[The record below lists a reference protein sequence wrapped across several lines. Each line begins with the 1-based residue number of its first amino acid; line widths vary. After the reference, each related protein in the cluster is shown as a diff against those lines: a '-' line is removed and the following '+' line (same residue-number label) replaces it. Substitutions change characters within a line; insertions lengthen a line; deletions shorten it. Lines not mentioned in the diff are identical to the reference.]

1 MHKVTTSER
10 LPLPP
15 TTSETREPSIA
26 TNMGRQQEL
35 PLHQQI
41 ILAEQLLLIETVMAI
56 QSAHPRRPLTI
67 SETPQQLI
75 VTGMAIRRE
84 QIDQVLITMAIPILV
99 IPIPTATREA
109 HHPPQLTTSATPRL
123 HIATETDT
131 LKVLLHLPQII
142 LAIATHN
149 SAATTP
155 TQPSGLGNDTSLHTT
170 NLESSS
176 ASYIRGS
183 IVHTSIYSHSLV

>member
-1 MHKVTTSER
+1 
-10 LPLPP
+10 
-15 TTSETREPSIA
+15 
-26 TNMGRQQEL
+26 MGRQQEH
-35 PLHQQI
+35 PPHQQI
-41 ILAEQLLLIETVMAI
+41 ILVEQLQLIETATEI
-56 QSAHPRRPLTI
+56 PSEHPRLLLTI

-75 VTGMAIRRE
+75 VTDMAIRRE

-142 LAIATHN
+142 LAIAAHN

-170 NLESSS
+170 NPESSS
-176 ASYIRGS
+176 AFYFRGS
-183 IVHTSIYSHSLV
+183 IVHESTHVVV

>member
-1 MHKVTTSER
+1 
-10 LPLPP
+10 
-15 TTSETREPSIA
+15 
-26 TNMGRQQEL
+26 MGRQQAL
-35 PLHQQI
+35 PPHQ
-41 ILAEQLLLIETVMAI
+41 
-56 QSAHPRRPLTI
+56 LTI
-67 SETPQQLI
+67 SVIQPQLIEIVMETLSVHQPPQRITLAIPQQLI
-75 VTGMAIRRE
+75 VTDMAIRRE

-155 TQPSGLGNDTSLHTT
+155 TLPSGLGND
-170 NLESSS
+170 SSS
-176 ASYIRGS
+176 IRRTPKVAQHPTFGVQLFTHLYTVIASCDS
-183 IVHTSIYSHSLV
+183 SS

>member
-1 MHKVTTSER
+1 
-10 LPLPP
+10 
-15 TTSETREPSIA
+15 
-26 TNMGRQQEL
+26 
-35 PLHQQI
+35 
-41 ILAEQLLLIETVMAI
+41 
-56 QSAHPRRPLTI
+56 
-67 SETPQQLI
+67 
-75 VTGMAIRRE
+75 
-84 QIDQVLITMAIPILV
+84 MAIPILV

-155 TQPSGLGNDTSLHTT
+155 TQPSGLGNDTSLHTM

-183 IVHTSIYSHSLV
+183 IVHASIYSHSLV

>member
-1 MHKVTTSER
+1 MHKVTTSVHQ
-10 LPLPP
+10 LPQP
-15 TTSETREPSIA
+15 TISGTRRRPIA
-26 TNMGRQQEL
+26 TNMGRQRAL
-35 PLHQQI
+35 PPHQ
-41 ILAEQLLLIETVMAI
+41 LTTSEEQLQLIGTATATRL
-56 QSAHPRRPLTI
+56 AHPRLLQII
-67 SETPQQLI
+67 SATPQQPI
-75 VTGMAIRRE
+75 VTDMAIRRE

-155 TQPSGLGNDTSLHTT
+155 TLPSGLGNDTSLHTM

>member
-1 MHKVTTSER
+1 MHKVTTSVHQ
-10 LPLPP
+10 LPQPTISGTRQRPIATSTGRQRALPP
-15 TTSETREPSIA
+15 HQLTTSE
-26 TNMGRQQEL
+26 
-35 PLHQQI
+35 
-41 ILAEQLLLIETVMAI
+41 EQPRLIETVMAI

-67 SETPQQLI
+67 SETPQPLI
-75 VTGMAIRRE
+75 VTDMAIRRE

-170 NLESSS
+170 NPESSS
-176 ASYIRGS
+176 AFYFRGS
-183 IVHTSIYSHSLV
+183 IVHESTHVVV

>member
-15 TTSETREPSIA
+15 TTSETREPPIA

-35 PLHQQI
+35 PPHQQI
-41 ILAEQLLLIETVMAI
+41 ILAEQPLLIETVMAI

-75 VTGMAIRRE
+75 VTDMAIRRE

-183 IVHTSIYSHSLV
+183 IVHASIYSHSLV

>member
-1 MHKVTTSER
+1 MHKVTTLVHQ
-10 LPLPP
+10 LPLQTISEELQPP
-15 TTSETREPSIA
+15 IA
-26 TNMGRQQEL
+26 INMGRQQAL
-35 PLHQQI
+35 PPHQ
-41 ILAEQLLLIETVMAI
+41 
-56 QSAHPRRPLTI
+56 LTI
-67 SETPQQLI
+67 SVIQPQLIEIVMETLSVHQPPQRITLAIPQQLI
-75 VTGMAIRRE
+75 VTDMAIRRE

-99 IPIPTATREA
+99 IPIPTATREV

>member
-10 LPLPP
+10 QPLPP
-15 TTSETREPSIA
+15 TTSETKEPSIA
-26 TNMGRQQEL
+26 TNMGRQQAL

-41 ILAEQLLLIETVMAI
+41 ILAEQPLLIETVMAI
-56 QSAHPRRPLTI
+56 QSAHPRLPLTI

-75 VTGMAIRRE
+75 VTDMATLQERT
-84 QIDQVLITMAIPILV
+84 DQAPITLAIPILV

-170 NLESSS
+170 NPESSS
-176 ASYIRGS
+176 ASYFRGS
-183 IVHTSIYSHSLV
+183 IVHESTHVVV

>member
-1 MHKVTTSER
+1 
-10 LPLPP
+10 
-15 TTSETREPSIA
+15 
-26 TNMGRQQEL
+26 
-35 PLHQQI
+35 
-41 ILAEQLLLIETVMAI
+41 MAI
-56 QSAHPRRPLTI
+56 QSAHLRLLLTI

-75 VTGMAIRRE
+75 VTDMAIRRE

-155 TQPSGLGNDTSLHTT
+155 TQPSGLGNDTSLHTM

-183 IVHTSIYSHSLV
+183 IVHASIYSHSLV

>member
-41 ILAEQLLLIETVMAI
+41 ILAEQPLLIETVMAI

-67 SETPQQLI
+67 SETQQQLI
-75 VTGMAIRRE
+75 VTDMAIRRE

-123 HIATETDT
+123 HIAIETDT

-170 NLESSS
+170 NPESSS
-176 ASYIRGS
+176 ASYFRGS
-183 IVHTSIYSHSLV
+183 IVHESTHVVV